1 MDTAAN
7 PVVDWSR
14 VRTVFL
20 DMDGT
25 LLDLHFDNYFWQ
37 EHLPLRYGEREGLD
51 LAEAKRLLEPHFRRL
66 AGSLQWYCLDYWSDL
81 LDLDIVALKQEVQH
95 LIQVLPDVH
104 GFLHAVRASGRR
116 QVLVTNAHTHS
127 LALKMDH
134 TDIGD
139 HFDAIISSHE
149 FGAPK
154 EDAAF
159 WDRLREV
166 ERFDPAA
173 SVMFDDSLPVLRAA
187 RAYGV
192 GQVVAMRKPDTRQ
205 AVREITE
212 FPAVES
218 LAEILPGA
226 GGG

>member
-1 MDTAAN
+1 MDAIAN
-7 PVVDWSR
+7 PIVDWSR

-25 LLDLHFDNYFWQ
+25 LLDLHFDNHFWL
-37 EHLPLRYGEREGLD
+37 EHLPLRYGQQRGLD
-51 LAEAKRLLEPHFRRL
+51 LEQARVLLEPHFRRVE
-66 AGSLQWYCLDYWSDL
+66 GTLQWYCLDYWSDL
-81 LDLDIVALKQEVQH
+81 LDLDIVALKLEVQH

-104 GFLHAVRASGRR
+104 RFLHAVRASGRR
-116 QVLVTNAHTHS
+116 QVLVTNAHLRS

-154 EDAAF
+154 EESAF
-159 WDRLREV
+159 WARLQEV

-173 SVMFDDSLPVLRAA
+173 SIMLDDSLPVLRAA

-192 GQVVAMRKPDTRQ
+192 GQVVAMRKPDSRRP
-205 AVREITE
+205 AREITE
-212 FPAVES
+212 FPGVES
-218 LAEILPGA
+218 LAEILPPQ
-226 GGG
+226 